1 MIPISILYV
10 VFGVVAFYLEFRELF
25 MRYAL
30 HTEMTFGK
38 NVVTIGT
45 FIIGFVLWNIVTALG
60 IGLEEPT

>member
-30 HTEMTFGK
+30 H
-38 NVVTIGT
+38 
-45 FIIGFVLWNIVTALG
+45 
-60 IGLEEPT
+60 